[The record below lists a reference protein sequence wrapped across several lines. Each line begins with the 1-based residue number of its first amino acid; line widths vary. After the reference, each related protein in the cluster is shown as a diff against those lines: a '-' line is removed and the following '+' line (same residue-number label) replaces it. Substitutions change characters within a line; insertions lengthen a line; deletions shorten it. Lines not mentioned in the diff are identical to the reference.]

1 MDHPLS
7 RTSVTVD
14 EAVAILLGWANG
26 PILFTTHNE
35 NPSLEEE
42 EILDGLTYSL
52 ADALEELQTSPASV
66 KAEAAIDG
74 LSDTEL
80 AVKLAEVE
88 QNKKVVQLANTYLCA
103 VNDELNRGEQSELRV
118 DGKLTNEYLTYI
130 SLTSLN
136 EWMQGK
142 YEKTILTPAAT
153 FIEPVATRP
162 VGRRRM
168 RDQEEAILRTI
179 RKLKYSPESLPH
191 RPAGEAGVKSE
202 TLEALATDPLFKAKR
217 AFDKAWERLRAD
229 GAIADAPN
237 PPPPKNT

>member
-1 MDHPLS
+1 MDEPLV

-26 PILFTTHNE
+26 PVQFTSRNE

-52 ADALEELQTSPASV
+52 ADALEELQTSPESV
-66 KAEAAIDG
+66 KAEAAIES

-80 AVKLAEVE
+80 AAKLAEVE

-130 SLTSLN
+130 TLTSFN
-136 EWMQGK
+136 EWMQDK
-142 YEKTILTPAAT
+142 YGRTILTPAAT
-153 FIEPVATRP
+153 LIEPEATKP
-162 VGRRRM
+162 AHGQTGL
-168 RDQEEAILRTI
+168 DQEAAILRSI
-179 RKLKYSPESLPH
+179 RELGYSPDSLPH
-191 RPAGEAGVKSE
+191 RANGAAGVKSV
-202 TLEALATDPLFKAKR
+202 TRKALAMDPLFKAKR

-229 GAIADAPN
+229 GSINDAST